1 MVEEAVS
8 EILGRPCRLKCVLSS
23 EMPAQGS
30 DKEDLEQLAE
40 DPMIKAGLSLGGE
53 IGSVQKRTP

>member
-1 MVEEAVS
+1 
-8 EILGRPCRLKCVLSS
+8 
-23 EMPAQGS
+23 MPAQGS